1 MLVKMLILEFC
12 RFLELKTASIEEY
25 LDTEKAVCDLIS
37 DLCKR
42 VNQLLLLQSLYKSKT
57 CESLLEPDDSPSID
71 LASSSSLYGKLKGYE
86 RKFSP
91 FQIAHCPY

>member
-1 MLVKMLILEFC
+1 MSNLEFC
-12 RFLELKTASIEEY
+12 RFLELKTACIEDY
-25 LDTEKAVCDLIS
+25 LDAQKAVCDLIS

-71 LASSSSLYGKLKGYE
+71 MTSSGSLYGKLKGYD
-86 RKFSP
+86 RKFST
-91 FQIAHCPY
+91 FK